1 MMAVRPAEPGLR
13 ERKKA
18 ATRQA
23 IHEAA
28 LRLGADGGIAGVTV
42 EEICAVVDIAPRTSF
57 NYYPSKAAAVFDLRT
72 EEILAEALEVFTSAS
87 GNILEDACDLVA
99 PYISLPADLGRIK
112 DALGFQPELRH
123 ELLLQLMCLIKP
135 LFPAFE
141 RRTGDAHSA
150 RVAMGL
156 LLAAVNTAMARS
168 DVEATPLAQRLRVEL
183 NAMQALLPD

>member
-1 MMAVRPAEPGLR
+1 
-13 ERKKA
+13 
-18 ATRQA
+18 
-23 IHEAA
+23 
-28 LRLGADGGIAGVTV
+28 
-42 EEICAVVDIAPRTSF
+42 
-57 NYYPSKAAAVFDLRT
+57 
-72 EEILAEALEVFTSAS
+72 
-87 GNILEDACDLVA
+87 
-99 PYISLPADLGRIK
+99 
-112 DALGFQPELRH
+112 
-123 ELLLQLMCLIKP
+123 MCLIKP

>member
-1 MMAVRPAEPGLR
+1 MAVRPAEPGLR

-42 EEICAVVDIAPRTSF
+42 EEICAVVDIAPRTFF